1 MIVDTKTDTWTK
13 SSLYYDEPIDTCDR
27 SFLISG
33 INRLPSFS
41 KDRKKNWFEIK
52 KSKSKDLHFQ
62 KSLQKRRKKKQNKKT
77 HRSK

>member
-41 KDRKKNWFEIK
+41 KDRKKKLVRNQEI
-52 KSKSKDLHFQ
+52 
-62 KSLQKRRKKKQNKKT
+62 
-77 HRSK
+77 